1 MASIDRRPNGTWQA
15 RYRPASGAT
24 QVTRTF
30 RRKVDAQAWL
40 TAQTAAVQNGTH
52 IHPRQA
58 KLTVG
63 EWCDSWLAGYGTRR
77 ASTVRQ
83 ARVHI
88 AQIQMAFGDRPLAAV
103 RPSDVRAWTAKLKAD
118 GTADSYVYAL
128 HGRLSQLMSDAVH
141 DGLLVRSPC
150 SRRTS
155 PPAGRPRPYV
165 ATTEQVFMLRDAV
178 AEHQRPAVLLGAFA
192 GLRTAEV
199 VGLRVIDVDFE
210 DLAIC
215 PMQQAGG
222 LELKTAMSKTPVP
235 IPVELADGLTAAI
248 EKFGGEYVVTDGL
261 KRPSST
267 WAIERAI
274 RAAKRKLPD
283 LPDGFR
289 FHDLRHYFASLLIA
303 SGLDMKTVQ
312 HRLRH
317 GSATTTLNT
326 YSHLWPDR
334 DE

>member
-1 MASIDRRPNGTWQA
+1 
-15 RYRPASGAT
+15 
-24 QVTRTF
+24 
-30 RRKVDAQAWL
+30 
-40 TAQTAAVQNGTH
+40 
-52 IHPRQA
+52 
-58 KLTVG
+58 
-63 EWCDSWLAGYGTRR
+63 
-77 ASTVRQ
+77 
-83 ARVHI
+83 
-88 AQIQMAFGDRPLAAV
+88 
-103 RPSDVRAWTAKLKAD
+103 
-118 GTADSYVYAL
+118 
-128 HGRLSQLMSDAVH
+128 
-141 DGLLVRSPC
+141 
-150 SRRTS
+150 
-155 PPAGRPRPYV
+155 
-165 ATTEQVFMLRDAV
+165 MLRDAV

-235 IPVELADGLTAAI
+235 IPVELADELTAAI

-303 SGLDMKTVQ
+303 SGLDVKTVQ

-334 DE
+334 DEQTRAAVAAVLQAQSRGEDQRR